1 MTLLLF
7 GIISEEK
14 VHKQAGE
21 PPGAISHRVQLASR
35 QGQFRIVFSELGFAE
50 LDVGKCWTNSLR
62 KNAQQWDS

>member
-14 VHKQAGE
+14 VHKQAGV
-21 PPGAISHRVQLASR
+21 PPGAISHRVQPACR

-50 LDVGKCWTNSLR
+50 LDAGKCWTDSLR
-62 KNAQQWDS
+62 RDAQQWDK

>member
-21 PPGAISHRVQLASR
+21 PPGAISHRVQPACR
-35 QGQFRIVFSELGFAE
+35 RWQFRIVFSELGFAE

-62 KNAQQWDS
+62 KDKVG